1 MSQLRG
7 NGIAVSEIADPR
19 WKDLYQLG
27 GIASIVVAAGI
38 TLAIA
43 AFFVWPFKPGVVST
57 AEVFALL
64 QNDLFGG
71 LISLD
76 LLMILLVLINI
87 LPLTALYVALKPI
100 NESYALLALI
110 VGLIAVAVLIPAR
123 PIAELVLLSEKYA
136 AATTAL
142 DRSQYLAAGEALLA
156 LFNGTAWMVQTVF
169 LCLSGL
175 ISSLLMLRSRF
186 FGKATAYIGIVA
198 SILGFGF
205 FLPVIGILLLFIN
218 TIASIIWNILIARDL
233 FRLMRQV

>member
-1 MSQLRG
+1 MSQLRRT
-7 NGIAVSEIADPR
+7 GIAVSEIADPR

-27 GIASIVVAAGI
+27 GIASIAVAVGI

-43 AFFVWPFKPGVVST
+43 AFFVWPFKPGAAST
-57 AEVFALL
+57 AEIFTLL
-64 QNDLFGG
+64 QTDRLGG

-76 LLMILLVLINI
+76 LPMILIVLVNI
-87 LPLTALYVALKPI
+87 LPLTALYVALKPV

-110 VGLIAVAVLIPAR
+110 IGLIAAAVLIPAR
-123 PIAELVLLSEKYA
+123 PLAELVLLSEKYA
-136 AATTAL
+136 ATTTDL

-175 ISSLLMLRSRF
+175 ISSVLMLRSRF

-198 SILGFGF
+198 SVLGLGF

-218 TIASIIWNILIARDL
+218 TIAGIIWNILMARDFFQL
-233 FRLMRQV
+233 VRQV